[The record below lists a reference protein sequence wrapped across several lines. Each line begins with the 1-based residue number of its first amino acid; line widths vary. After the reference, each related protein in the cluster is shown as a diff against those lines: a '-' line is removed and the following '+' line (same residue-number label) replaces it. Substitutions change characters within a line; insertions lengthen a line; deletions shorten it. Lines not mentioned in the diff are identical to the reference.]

1 VIKLF
6 KTVWNWLDDRLGI
19 SVLLSPMKHIAPQD
33 SKWWYVFGSATL
45 VAFIVQVASGV
56 ALAFSYISSSS
67 QAYETLVFITNN
79 APFGR
84 FLRGLHYYGASA
96 MVLMIGAHMAQTFL
110 FGAYKFPREM
120 TWTTGILLLAFTL
133 GMGFTGQL
141 LRWDSTAAW
150 SVVVAAE
157 QAGRIPIIGDWVARF
172 ILGGNTIGGA
182 TLSRFFA
189 IHVFVLPG
197 IMFAFIGLHVWLVL
211 RHGISEPPVAGK
223 PVDPATYRA
232 EYEELLKKSGKPFW
246 PDLAWRDV
254 IVVTAL
260 IIAIAVAAFFIGPP
274 ALDRPPDPSILAA
287 DPRPDW
293 YLLWYFALLALI
305 PAKIEG
311 YVMIGFPVLIGL
323 LLLFVPIWNHK
334 GERAASRRPWAI
346 AVVCLSV
353 IMIGGLWWEG
363 QQSPWSPNF
372 EAQPLSEKVV
382 GATSGPVFKG
392 GQLFHD
398 KGCLNCHLIQGFG
411 GRRGPDLTYIADK
424 LTRDNLV
431 IRIVNGGTN
440 IQFFSSDSGKGGH
453 VGSGG
458 QLSWVFAFLKSI
470 TTDTNI
476 STCTVDWNSST
487 PVATNH
493 CVVSSISKS
502 GGTLTFTRHDDRL
515 PLAFDFQQHFFGFFH
530 RSANAQANCVRIIG
544 RCADRSV
551 AESGGQMLGLN
562 DSGFTNDDCP
572 LNGVAQLAHVARPRI
587 VVELVEHSL
596 AHGGD
601 FAAVLGAHLRQQ
613 ELH

>member
-1 VIKLF
+1 MIKLF

-67 QAYETLVFITNN
+67 QAYETLLFITNN

-120 TWTTGILLLAFTL
+120 TWTTGILLLTFTL

-197 IMFAFIGLHVWLVL
+197 IMFAFIGLHLWLVL

-254 IVVTAL
+254 IVSTLL
-260 IIAIAVAAFFIGPP
+260 IIAIAVAAFSVGPP
-274 ALDRPPDPSILAA
+274 ALDKPPDPSILAA
-287 DPRPDW
+287 DPKPDW

-305 PAKIEG
+305 PARIEG
-311 YVMIGFPVLIGL
+311 YVMVGY
-323 LLLFVPIWNHK
+323 
-334 GERAASRRPWAI
+334 
-346 AVVCLSV
+346 
-353 IMIGGLWWEG
+353 
-363 QQSPWSPNF
+363 SPWSPNF
-372 EAQPLSEKVV
+372 DAQPLSEKVV
-382 GATSGPVFKG
+382 GATSGPVFTG
-392 GQLFHD
+392 ARLFHD

-411 GRRGPDLTYIADK
+411 GRRGPDLTYIADT
-424 LTRDNLV
+424 LTHDNLV

-440 IQFFSSDSGKGGH
+440 MPAFSASLKPGELDAL
-453 VGSGG
+453 V
-458 QLSWVFAFLKSI
+458 AFLE
-470 TTDTNI
+470 
-476 STCTVDWNSST
+476 
-487 PVATNH
+487 
-493 CVVSSISKS
+493 
-502 GGTLTFTRHDDRL
+502 TRKRPIRPQDQS
-515 PLAFDFQQHFFGFFH
+515 PM
-530 RSANAQANCVRIIG
+530 AQN
-544 RCADRSV
+544 
-551 AESGGQMLGLN
+551 
-562 DSGFTNDDCP
+562 
-572 LNGVAQLAHVARPRI
+572 
-587 VVELVEHSL
+587 
-596 AHGGD
+596 
-601 FAAVLGAHLRQQ
+601 
-613 ELH
+613 